1 MIVTFIPLLSNKA
14 PNEAEVI
21 PLPKE
26 DTTPPVTKINLVSEF
41 PISISSRK
49 KSLNDGP
56 TD

>member
-1 MIVTFIPLLSNKA
+1 MPLLSSNA

-21 PLPKE
+21 PLPRE

-41 PISISSRK
+41 PIKLPNRK
-49 KSLNDGP
+49 KFLHDGT